1 MSKTCIADGQ
11 LVSLELRA
19 VARECPYGARPAP
32 SLTKSAR
39 RPWTAAGT
47 GTPPVQYPIL
57 RGSPAS
63 SRLLHSAGL
72 SRPAAWRVG
81 EGQLAR
87 RLSGLGTAPFHT
99 SPHASTSTVH
109 AVTGYAFAGKPRT
122 SEAEEEQ
129 QRQYAGDDGK
139 AASSTPDTSASKSQ
153 PRQGFPSNSTI
164 GAWVDKTLRAGEA
177 GEDALL
183 FEQMKGEGDV
193 IFGVADGVGG
203 WSENG
208 VDPALFSQSLMY
220 HAAQYAAEFYACP
233 DRLDAEDLEHRSSPP
248 SGASSDVSTPLST
261 PPPASPTQSKAST
274 AEPGTPL
281 DVLQYAFQKTQEQK
295 EVPAGS
301 ATACLVSFDSSKGVI
316 RTANLGDSGFLVI
329 RPGVGT
335 GEEGD
340 TSTSRMP
347 TVHYQSK
354 PQTHGFNTP
363 LQLSKLPPEYRFDG
377 SIDSKPSNADLWSGR
392 VLDGDMVLVAT
403 DGFWDNVS
411 VSEMLQLVQFI
422 KDKHRVANVDRMLDI
437 SSNPLAEEQDLANVL
452 AHK

>member
-1 MSKTCIADGQ
+1 M
-11 LVSLELRA
+11 
-19 VARECPYGARPAP
+19 
-32 SLTKSAR
+32 
-39 RPWTAAGT
+39 
-47 GTPPVQYPIL
+47 
-57 RGSPAS
+57 
-63 SRLLHSAGL
+63 
-72 SRPAAWRVG
+72 
-81 EGQLAR
+81 
-87 RLSGLGTAPFHT
+87 
-99 SPHASTSTVH
+99 
-109 AVTGYAFAGKPRT
+109 
-122 SEAEEEQ
+122 
-129 QRQYAGDDGK
+129 
-139 AASSTPDTSASKSQ
+139 
-153 PRQGFPSNSTI
+153 
-164 GAWVDKTLRAGEA
+164 DKTLRAGEA

-248 SGASSDVSTPLST
+248 SGAASNVSTPLST

-316 RTANLGDSGFLVI
+316 RTANLGDSGFLVL

-335 GEEGD
+335 GDEGD
-340 TSTSRMP
+340 ASTSRMP